1 LFVEVLSMLK
11 HETFE
16 ELCALAAT
24 GELAPEDE
32 ARLADHLQEC
42 ESCRT
47 TCADFSAILRELPA
61 DGAKLADKS
70 LFRELE
76 EGGLRDRFLDHAR
89 AGGVRFSTAAA
100 ESRGVLPVDLTHI
113 WRGSGFSV
121 YRRIAASVVAIVAVG
136 LAGYRVAHRNDRRTA
151 DQSATVLQSNQTASA
166 QAGKADDAT
175 LVRLSNLENLERSSL
190 LTIATLTKEK
200 DELVARVGGLENE
213 LKAAQDDRQDLTH
226 TISHLNDANA
236 QLASQNEASLQE
248 LVATKAEL
256 EKVRAT
262 REHAEGELTAVRAEL
277 GTLKQQMRTET
288 VSLAQDRQ
296 LLTVGRDVTNL
307 MAARSLHVIDVYDG
321 DGRGNNKKAFG
332 RVFYTEGKS
341 LIFYAYDLDEKKL
354 ANAKY
359 SFEAWGQRQADPQSA
374 KSLGILYSDDKGD
387 KRWVLKVDN
396 PDQLREIDS
405 VFVTLEP
412 HGASSDKPTGQKL
425 LFAFLG
431 SKPNHP

>member
-1 LFVEVLSMLK
+1 MLK

-24 GELAPEDE
+24 GELSPEDE
-32 ARLADHLQEC
+32 TRLVDHLQEC
-42 ESCRT
+42 EFCRT
-47 TCADFSAILRELPA
+47 ACAQFSAILGELPA
-61 DGAKLADKS
+61 NGTKLADKS
-70 LFRELE
+70 LLRELE
-76 EGGLRDRFLDHAR
+76 EGGMRSRFLDHAR
-89 AGGVRFSTAAA
+89 GKGIRFSNAAV
-100 ESRGVLPVDLTHI
+100 ESDAVLPAARFNLFE
-113 WRGSGFSV
+113 GSGFSL
-121 YRRIAASVVAIVAVG
+121 YQRIAAGAVAIVALG
-136 LAGYRVAHRNDRRTA
+136 LAGYRLAHRNEHKANDPS
-151 DQSATVLQSNQTASA
+151 SAAISQPNQTPTLQPS
-166 QAGKADDAT
+166 QTDDST
-175 LVRLSNLENLERSSL
+175 LVRLSNLEHLERSSEQ
-190 LTIATLTKEK
+190 TIATLTKEN
-200 DELVARVGGLENE
+200 DGLVARIGGLENQLE
-213 LKAAQDDRQDLTH
+213 ATEDDKQDLTH

-236 QLASQNEASLQE
+236 QLASQNEVGLQE

-262 REHAEGELTAVRAEL
+262 RDQAEGELTAVRAEL

-288 VSLAQDRQ
+288 ASLAQDRQ

-354 ANAKY
+354 ADAKY

-412 HGASSDKPTGQKL
+412 HGAVGDKPTGQKL

-431 SKPNHP
+431 SKANHP

>member
-1 LFVEVLSMLK
+1 MLK

-24 GELAPEDE
+24 GELSAEDE
-32 ARLADHLQEC
+32 TRLVDHLREC

-47 TCADFSAILRELPA
+47 ACADFSAILRELPA
-61 DGAKLADKS
+61 DGATPADKS
-70 LFRELE
+70 LLREME

-89 AGGVRFSTAAA
+89 AGGVRFSSAAV
-100 ESRGVLPVDLTHI
+100 ESQRALPRDFTHA
-113 WRGSGFSV
+113 WRGAGFSG
-121 YRRIAASVVAIVAVG
+121 YQRIAASVFAIAAIG
-136 LAGYRVAHRNDRRTA
+136 LAGYRVAHKYGRTA
-151 DQSATVLQSNQTASA
+151 NDSPTAAASRPSEIATPRASST
-166 QAGKADDAT
+166 DDTT
-175 LVRLSNLENLERSSL
+175 LTRLSNLENLKRSSEQ
-190 LTIATLTKEK
+190 TIASLTKEK
-200 DELVARVGGLENE
+200 NGLVARVGGLETE
-213 LKAAQDDRQDLTH
+213 LKAAQGDKQDLTR

-236 QLASQNEASLQE
+236 QLASQNEVSLQE

-288 VSLAQDRQ
+288 ASLAQDRQ

-354 ANAKY
+354 ADAKY

-431 SKPNHP
+431 SKANHP

>member
-1 LFVEVLSMLK
+1 MLK

-24 GELAPEDE
+24 GELAPEEE

-42 ESCRT
+42 ESCRA
-47 TCADFSAILRELPA
+47 TCAQFSVILGELPA
-61 DGAKLADKS
+61 NGARLADKG
-70 LFRELE
+70 LLRELE
-76 EGGLRDRFLDHAR
+76 EGGLRGRFLDHAL
-89 AGGVRFSTAAA
+89 GKGVRFSSAAV
-100 ESRGVLPVDLTHI
+100 ESEGVLPAAPFSLL
-113 WRGSGFSV
+113 RGPGFSV
-121 YRRIAASVVAIVAVG
+121 YQRIAASVVAIVAVG
-136 LAGYRVAHRNDRRTA
+136 LAGYRVAHRNDRRTT
-151 DQSATVLQSNQTASA
+151 DQPATVLQSNQTASA
-166 QAGKADDAT
+166 QTVKADDAT
-175 LVRLSNLENLERSSL
+175 LVRLSNLENLERSSEQ
-190 LTIATLTKEK
+190 TIASLTKEK
-200 DELVARVGGLENE
+200 DGLIARVDGLENQIR
-213 LKAAQDDRQDLTH
+213 AAQDDKQDLTH
-226 TISHLNDANA
+226 TISHLNDTNA

-262 REHAEGELTAVRAEL
+262 REQAEGELTAVRAEL
-277 GTLKQQMRTET
+277 GTVKQQMRTET
-288 VSLAQDRQ
+288 ASLAQDRQ

-354 ANAKY
+354 ADAKY

-387 KRWVLKVDN
+387 RRWVLKVDN

-431 SKPNHP
+431 SKANHP

>member
-1 LFVEVLSMLK
+1 MLK

-24 GELAPEDE
+24 GELSAEE
-32 ARLADHLQEC
+32 QACLADHLQAC
-42 ESCRT
+42 EACRT
-47 TCADFSAILRELPA
+47 TCAQFSVILGELPA
-61 DGAKLADKS
+61 NGAKLADNG
-70 LFRELE
+70 LLRELE
-76 EGGLRDRFLDHAR
+76 EGGLRGRFLDHAR
-89 AGGVRFSTAAA
+89 GKGVRFSSAAV
-100 ESRGVLPVDLTHI
+100 ESEGVLPAAPFSLL
-113 WRGSGFSV
+113 GGPGFSV
-121 YRRIAASVVAIVAVG
+121 YQRIAAGAVAIVALG
-136 LAGYRVAHRNDRRTA
+136 LAGYRIAHRNEHKANDPS
-151 DQSATVLQSNQTASA
+151 SAAVSQPNQTPTPQPS
-166 QAGKADDAT
+166 QTDDAT
-175 LVRLSNLENLERSSL
+175 LMRLSNLEHLERSSEQ
-190 LTIATLTKEK
+190 TISRLTKEN
-200 DELVARVGGLENE
+200 DSLVARVGGLESQ
-213 LKAAQDDRQDLTH
+213 LTAAQDDKQDLTH

-236 QLASQNEASLQE
+236 QLASQNEASVQE
-248 LVATKAEL
+248 LVATRAEL
-256 EKVRAT
+256 ERVRAT
-262 REHAEGELTAVRAEL
+262 REQAEGELTAVRAEL

-288 VSLAQDRQ
+288 ASLAQDRQ

-354 ANAKY
+354 ADAKY

-412 HGASSDKPTGQKL
+412 HGATTDKPTGRKL

-431 SKPNHP
+431 SKANHP

>member
-1 LFVEVLSMLK
+1 MLK

-24 GELAPEDE
+24 GELSPEDE
-32 ARLADHLQEC
+32 TRLADHLQEC

-47 TCADFSAILRELPA
+47 ACADFSAILRELPEH
-61 DGAKLADKS
+61 GAKLADKS
-70 LFRELE
+70 LLRELE
-76 EGGLRDRFLDHAR
+76 EGGLRDRFLGHAR
-89 AGGVRFSTAAA
+89 AGGVRFSSAAV
-100 ESRGVLPVDLTHI
+100 ESHGALPADFTHV

-121 YRRIAASVVAIVAVG
+121 YQRIAASVVAIVAVG

-151 DQSATVLQSNQTASA
+151 DQSATVLQSNQTAAA
-166 QAGKADDAT
+166 QPGKADDAT
-175 LVRLSNLENLERSSL
+175 LLRLSNLENLERSSEQR
-190 LTIATLTKEK
+190 IASLTKEK
-200 DELVARVGGLENE
+200 DGLVARVGGLESE
-213 LKAAQDDRQDLTH
+213 LKAAQDDKQDLTH

-236 QLASQNEASLQE
+236 QLASQNEVSLQE

-288 VSLAQDRQ
+288 ASLAQDRQ

-354 ANAKY
+354 ADAKY

-374 KSLGILYSDDKGD
+374 KRLGILYSDDKGD

-431 SKPNHP
+431 SKANHP